1 MVFTCAAPHIKSKGL
16 PISGLL
22 ASKYLFT
29 HNNNRSRLAKS
40 SYFLYNNFHQCMKS
54 KEHLYI
60 YIYQVFGKN
69 QIFFLINKDLLQHI
83 GEELHV
89 SRTVIVFRLGKA
101 REIIR

>member
-1 MVFTCAAPHIKSKGL
+1 
-16 PISGLL
+16 
-22 ASKYLFT
+22 
-29 HNNNRSRLAKS
+29 
-40 SYFLYNNFHQCMKS
+40 MKS